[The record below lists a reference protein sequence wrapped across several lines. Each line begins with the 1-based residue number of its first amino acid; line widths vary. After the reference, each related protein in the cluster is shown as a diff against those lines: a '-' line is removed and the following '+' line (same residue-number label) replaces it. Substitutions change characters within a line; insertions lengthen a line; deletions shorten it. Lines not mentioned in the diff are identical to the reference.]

1 MLTKA
6 LNHLGLTQIVLVQ
19 LDQQFEEE
27 FLQSSTDNIKLVHV
41 DDLLDTCMIHFSSGT
56 TGTPKPICLNHY
68 YFLALKKSV
77 A

>member
-6 LNHLGLTQIVLVQ
+6 LNHLGLSNILLVEF
-19 LDQQFEEE
+19 DQQFEEE
-27 FLQSSTDNIKLVHV
+27 FLQSSSDNIKLVHV

-68 YFLALKKSV
+68 YFLALQKSV